1 MASAGWQP
9 YHTVWAVLFLGW
21 FATGIIRNALSP
33 LLPAVRSEFGLT
45 FGQAGDLATAYF
57 IAYAGL
63 QFVGGYLGD
72 RWGRKRVL
80 VWGGALATLATLATA
95 AAWSPAALFAARL
108 GVGVAHGM
116 FFGSDRPLIA
126 AHTPPPM
133 MGVGQ
138 GLSFAGLGFGVWFGT
153 AAAGFLGGLL
163 PWRGVFVVLALF
175 PAVAAALIALRIGE
189 PARQGRTRGAWA
201 PVRPALASGDL
212 WLLYV
217 AGLTPSFAQWVIGTW
232 GPAILMEAGAG
243 DLSRASSYAGLFG
256 VMAMP
261 GLAFFGALSDRL
273 AARGLGRK
281 FVAVCGYL
289 ALAADM
295 GILAW
300 GIAGGASFWALVPFM
315 ALVGALTWGPWAAIH
330 ALFAHVV
337 PPRIHGTAF
346 GFMNGCAMLGSVL
359 GPPVAGRLRDAGGS
373 FASACLLAAALAAL
387 GALLVAAVRP
397 AFRPGPEVPLGDREA
412 AQGGAHAP

>member
-1 MASAGWQP
+1 MARSHWQP
-9 YHTVWAVLFLGW
+9 YHTVWAILSLGW
-21 FATGIIRNALSP
+21 FATGTIRNALSP
-33 LLPAVRSEFGLT
+33 LLPAIRTEFALT

-57 IAYAGL
+57 IAYAAV

-80 VWGGALATLATLATA
+80 VWGGALATLATLGTA
-95 AAWSPAALFAARL
+95 GAWSPAALFAARL
-108 GVGVAHGM
+108 GVGTAHGM

-126 AHTPPPM
+126 AHTPLAR

-153 AAAGFLGGLL
+153 AAGGFLGGLL
-163 PWRGVFVVLALF
+163 PWRGVFGVLAIF
-175 PAVAAALIALRIGE
+175 PAVAAALIALRITE
-189 PARQGRTRGAWA
+189 PSRPARTQAA
-201 PVRPALASGDL
+201 PLSVRPALVSGDL

-217 AGLTPSFAQWVIGTW
+217 AGLTPSFSQWVIGTW

-243 DLSRASSYAGLFG
+243 DMSRAAFYAGLFG
-256 VMAMP
+256 LMAMP
-261 GLAFFGALSDRL
+261 GLYFFGTLSDRL

-281 FVAVCGYL
+281 FAAVGGYL

-295 GILAW
+295 GAIAF
-300 GIAGGASFWALVPFM
+300 GISRGAPFWVLVPFV

-330 ALFAHVV
+330 ALFSHVV
-337 PPRIHGTAF
+337 PPRIHGVAF
-346 GFMNGCAMLGSVL
+346 GLMNGCAMLGSVL

-373 FASACLLAAALAAL
+373 FTSACLLAAGLAGL

-397 AFRPGPEVPLGDREA
+397 AFRPGPEIVLGEKAPVR
-412 AQGGAHAP
+412 GGE

>member
-1 MASAGWQP
+1 MVSSGWQP
-9 YHTVWAVLFLGW
+9 YYTVWGILFLGW

-33 LLPAVRSEFGLT
+33 LLPAIRAEFALT

-57 IAYAGL
+57 LAYAAV

-80 VWGGALATLATLATA
+80 AWGGALATLATLGTA

-108 GVGVAHGM
+108 GVGTAHGM

-126 AHTPPPM
+126 AHTPLAR

-153 AAAGFLGGLL
+153 AAAGFLGGWL

-175 PAVAAALIALRIGE
+175 PAAAAALIALRIAE
-189 PARQGRTRGAWA
+189 PARPGLARAA
-201 PVRPALASGDL
+201 PLGVRPALVSGDL
-212 WLLYV
+212 WLLYA

-243 DLSRASSYAGLFG
+243 DMPRAALYAGLFG
-256 VMAMP
+256 LMAMP
-261 GLAFFGALSDRL
+261 GLYVFGALSDRL
-273 AARGLGRK
+273 AAGGHGRK
-281 FVAVCGYL
+281 FAAVGGYL

-295 GILAW
+295 GVIAW
-300 GIAGGASFWALVPFM
+300 GISRGAPFWALVPFV

-330 ALFAHVV
+330 ALCSHVV
-337 PPRIHGTAF
+337 PPRIHGVAF
-346 GFMNGCAMLGSVL
+346 GLMNGFAMLGSVL

-373 FASACLLAAALAAL
+373 FASACLLAAGLAAL

-397 AFRPGPEVPLGDREA
+397 AFRPGPEVKLSERVSA
-412 AQGGAHAP
+412 